1 MVPDRDRR
9 AIERKIFPA
18 EVGILLTRHPRP
30 SIVLKLS
37 AFPPRLEK
45 D

>member
-1 MVPDRDRR
+1 MVPDKDRR

-18 EVGILLTRHPRP
+18 EVSMLFTRHPDFRF
-30 SIVLKLS
+30 VVELS
-37 AFPPRLEK
+37 TPHPRLEK